1 MAVTSPFE
9 TNWSQH
15 ERQSSSLT
23 AGSPDSRGESE
34 DMPASVAIIGEHSNN
49 DDAANI
55 V

>member
-1 MAVTSPFE
+1 MAVTSPFD

-15 ERQSSSLT
+15 DRQPSSPT
-23 AGSPDSRGESE
+23 ATSHDSSVESE
-34 DMPASVAIIGEHSNN
+34 DMPASVAIIGEHSNE